1 MIDLDPNQI
10 ELSAIRAQGP
20 GGQNVNKVSNAV
32 HLRFDIVHSSL
43 PADIKRRLLALHDRR
58 ISHSGV
64 LNLKSQQSRSPR
76 TKSRR
81 RPRTPAGNGRQGGV
95 ATCRTAR
102 HPPDP
107 QRTAQT
113 TRAQERTRRA
123 QSVARQGA
131 QRLVTSL
138 VTHTDVARD
147 KSIVE

>member
-64 LNLKSQQSRSPR
+64 LNLKSQQSRSLEQNRADALARLQEMVDKAALP
-76 TKSRR
+76 
-81 RPRTPAGNGRQGGV
+81 PA
-95 ATCRTAR
+95 
-102 HPPDP
+102 
-107 QRTAQT
+107 
-113 TRAQERTRRA
+113 ERRA
-123 QSVARQGA
+123 THPTRSA
-131 QRLVTSL
+131 QRKRLEHKNAHGALKASRGKVRNGL
-138 VTHTDVARD
+138 
-147 KSIVE
+147 